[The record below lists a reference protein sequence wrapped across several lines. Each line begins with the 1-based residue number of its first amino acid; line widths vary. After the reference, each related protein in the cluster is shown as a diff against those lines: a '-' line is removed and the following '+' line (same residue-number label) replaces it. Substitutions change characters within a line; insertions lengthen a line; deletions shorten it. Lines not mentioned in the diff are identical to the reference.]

1 LTVNV
6 TERELLLALAVTVT
20 EVSEE
25 TVPAVTLKLALL
37 APDATTTDAGVVNAA
52 LLSVSV
58 TVTPPD
64 GAAPLSVTVQPS
76 VWVEIT
82 CEPGQ
87 VSAVTVRRGALRVSV
102 KERELLLALAVRS
115 TEVVALT
122 ADPADAVNPAVDDPD
137 GTVTEVGI
145 ETLELFF
152 ERDTTC
158 PPLGAAPLKVTVQLA
173 DPGGVRVPGVQLKL
187 VTVRSVGGGGCEM
200 VTVPL
205 LLEDGIEVP
214 EADDADVFEICTTLD
229 VAAVPAA
236 MVTLTTATTPFA
248 IGVVLNPATR
258 QVAVPEL
265 VEHDTDFPAPEAAAP
280 VVTLIADSTDGVY
293 PIVHCRPVGCAPPL
307 FARERFSETV
317 LPGVPVADDR
327 FRETDCP
334 KATDVGSSVPNM
346 NSLRSQ
352 RDKVAP
358 PKVCSFCLSVL
369 FSG

>member
-1 LTVNV
+1 
-6 TERELLLALAVTVT
+6 
-20 EVSEE
+20 
-25 TVPAVTLKLALL
+25 
-37 APDATTTDAGVVNAA
+37 
-52 LLSVSV
+52 
-58 TVTPPD
+58 VTPPD

-82 CEPGQ
+82 CEAAH
-87 VSAVTVRRGALRVSV
+87 VSAVTVRSGAFRVSV
-102 KERELLLALAVRS
+102 KERELLLALAVTS
-115 TEVVALT
+115 TAVVALT
-122 ADPADAVNPAVDDPD
+122 ADPADAVNAAVADPA
-137 GTVTEVGI
+137 GTVTDEGI
-145 ETLELFF
+145 ETLELLS

-158 PPLGAAPLKVTVQLA
+158 PPLGAAALKVTVQLA

-187 VTVRSVGGGGCEM
+187 LTVGAGGRGCEM

-214 EADDADVFEICTTLD
+214 EADTAEVFEICTTLE
-229 VAAVPAA
+229 VAAVPGAI
-236 MVTLTTATTPFA
+236 VTLTTATTPFA
-248 IGVVLNPATR
+248 IGVVLNPVTR
-258 QVAVPEL
+258 QMAVPEF
-265 VEHDTDFPAPEAAAP
+265 VEQETDFPAAEAAAP

-358 PKVCSFCLSVL
+358 PKVCSFCCQYYLSGDSTGTISTMTYGTQSVRGL
-369 FSG
+369 T

>member
-1 LTVNV
+1 
-6 TERELLLALAVTVT
+6 
-20 EVSEE
+20 
-25 TVPAVTLKLALL
+25 
-37 APDATTTDAGVVNAA
+37 
-52 LLSVSV
+52 
-58 TVTPPD
+58 
-64 GAAPLSVTVQPS
+64 
-76 VWVEIT
+76 
-82 CEPGQ
+82 
-87 VSAVTVRRGALRVSV
+87 
-102 KERELLLALAVRS
+102 
-115 TEVVALT
+115 
-122 ADPADAVNPAVDDPD
+122 VDDPD

-173 DPGGVRVPGVQLKL
+173 DPGGVRLPGVQLKL
-187 VTVRSVGGGGCEM
+187 VTVGSVGGWGCEM

-205 LLEDGIEVP
+205 LLEEGIEVP
-214 EADDADVFEICTTLD
+214 EADDADAPEICTTLE

-248 IGVVLNPATR
+248 IGVVLNPVAR
-258 QVAVPEL
+258 QMAVPEL
-265 VEHDTDFPAPEAAAP
+265 VEHVTDFPAAEAADP

-293 PIVHCRPVGCAPPL
+293 PMVHCTPVGSAPPL

-317 LPGVPVADDR
+317 LPGLPVADDR

-334 KATDVGSSVPNM
+334 KAMVGSSVPNM

-358 PKVCSFCLSVL
+358 PKVCSFCCQYYLPGDSTGTISTMTYGTQSVRGL
-369 FSG
+369 T